1 MNILL
6 YERYDSSS
14 VSLCRVSC
22 VVEFTDNT
30 ICPVNSV
37 SLGLLHKLNELAIVV
52 LRHNPSHST
61 HR

>member
-6 YERYDSSS
+6 HERYDSSS

-37 SLGLLHKLNELAIVV
+37 SLGLLHKLNLLET
-52 LRHNPSHST
+52 S
-61 HR
+61 